1 MKRKLLV
8 VMLVFVSAIAYSQAS
23 KAEEE
28 ALVKASLEHA
38 EVAARLQQAF
48 PNEIVLLDK
57 AFPFSEGFYVQAG
70 GKSVIFKTKDE
81 LGSNGGAALI
91 FWRLHIVEDI
101 AYVNFILQEGEG
113 LGFAIK
119 LSKVEDRWEVSEAV
133 VEGGER

>member
-8 VMLVFVSAIAYSQAS
+8 VMLVFVSVVAYGQAS

-38 EVAARLQQAF
+38 EVAVRLQQVF

-57 AFPFSEGFYVQAG
+57 AFPFSDGFSIQAG
-70 GKSVIFKTKDE
+70 GKPVVFKTKEE

-91 FWRLHIVEDI
+91 FWRLHIVEET

-113 LGFAIK
+113 LGVAIK
-119 LSKVEDRWEVSEAV
+119 LSKVGNSWIVSEAV